1 MRKKIFNII
10 KNKYFIASLAFIVWV
25 GFIDSDHNFFRQ
37 INLKR
42 DLREMN
48 KLKEY
53 YQKQIET
60 NKTLAIRLEND
71 ISFVEKYA
79 REEYQMTKPNEI
91 VYVLVP

>member
-10 KNKYFIASLAFIVWV
+10 KNKYFIASLAFVVWV

-37 INLKR
+37 IKLKK

>member
-48 KLKEY
+48 KLKAY

>member
-37 INLKR
+37 VKLKK
-42 DLREMN
+42 DLMEMN

-53 YQKQIET
+53 YQKQIEA
-60 NKTLAIRLEND
+60 NKTLAQRLEND